1 MDVVAPRGG
10 QGLADVLLAG
20 LVVFSLCG
28 RGRLLAGRRALANM
42 HASHLNMRQVEFD
55 VRALA
60 AELRE
65 RRLLDVAL
73 VVALHHIICK
83 RRTEGTVKKSSEL
96 CGGEQASRE
105 LACEVL

>member
-1 MDVVAPRGG
+1 
-10 QGLADVLLAG
+10 
-20 LVVFSLCG
+20 
-28 RGRLLAGRRALANM
+28 M

-60 AELRE
+60 AELHE

-73 VVALHHIICK
+73 VVALHHVICK

-105 LACEVL
+105 LACEVLCVAELGAAGGRARRCVVCAFDAPG